1 MLIHPDYKNL
11 EQATNPPYMHQRFE
25 DMLSLISDNKIKL
38 DEFYVT
44 RIFPR
49 KNGGFSI
56 QYSLSSNNL
65 ESFPDKEILL
75 YGHLLGPSEK
85 YPDYADK
92 TNPEVIIF
100 DNLRL
105 VVPIFPYDPKL
116 KRLPLYFEPD
126 GIPLLLNRLQPQ
138 LKLGENKCEIE
149 SLKVLGYRLERR
161 CVLGITLKP
170 QNEDSDVSSNQL
182 KIIAKIYRPGFSEKA
197 AFTLKMLNENGF
209 EKESDDR
216 LTVPGLYSF
225 DNNTG
230 EMFIE
235 AVSGKSLHDL
245 KEYVTYKD
253 ACKCS
258 GELLRKLHKT
268 KLNNLA
274 GYSAVDEMTNL
285 QNTINLACGIFPELE
300 NGLTENF
307 SNLKEDISN
316 IPDDFESVCI
326 HRDFYDKQVIYSP
339 DRTTLLDCDNMA
351 YGDSALDYANF
362 IAHLIL
368 RSLQAP
374 DDARRITDGIGSFT
388 EAYGNYEDNFQLR
401 AKWWCRAALLRL
413 AVLYALR
420 PRWRNIAFELL
431 NTAGKPEAY

>member
-11 EQATNPPYMHQRFE
+11 EQATNPSYIHQRFE
-25 DMLSLISDNKIKL
+25 DMLGLISDNKIKL

-44 RIFPR
+44 RVFPR

-56 QYSLSSNNL
+56 QYSLSSDNL

-75 YGHLLGPSEK
+75 YGHLLGLSEK

-126 GIPLLLNRLQPQ
+126 GIPQLLNRLTPQ
-138 LKLGENKCEIE
+138 LNLVEKKLEIV
-149 SLKVLGYRLERR
+149 SLKVLSYRLERR
-161 CVLGITLKP
+161 CVLGISLKQP
-170 QNEDSDVSSNQL
+170 DEDKNVSSNQL
-182 KIIAKIYRPGFSEKA
+182 KIIAKIYRPGFSEKV

-225 DNNTG
+225 DSNTG

-245 KEYVTYKD
+245 KEYIIYND
-253 ACKCS
+253 ACKYS
-258 GELLRKLHKT
+258 GKLLLKLHKT

-274 GYSAVDEMTNL
+274 GYSAVEEMRNL
-285 QNTINLACGIFPELE
+285 QNTISLACGIFPELK
-300 NGLTENF
+300 NDLTE
-307 SNLKEDISN
+307 
-316 IPDDFESVCI
+316 
-326 HRDFYDKQVIYSP
+326 
-339 DRTTLLDCDNMA
+339 
-351 YGDSALDYANF
+351 
-362 IAHLIL
+362 
-368 RSLQAP
+368 
-374 DDARRITDGIGSFT
+374 
-388 EAYGNYEDNFQLR
+388 
-401 AKWWCRAALLRL
+401 
-413 AVLYALR
+413 
-420 PRWRNIAFELL
+420 
-431 NTAGKPEAY
+431 